1 MMKTLNFVPNYPT
14 ATKYQRSL
22 ATNLQSIATLRQP
35 VATSSYSLATNLKSV
50 ADY

>member
-1 MMKTLNFVPNYPT
+1 MTKTLNFVPNYPT

-22 ATNLQSIATLRQP
+22 ATKLKFVATIRQP
-35 VATSSYSLATNLKSV
+35 VATGSYNLATTLKSV